1 MIHSSPSLRS
11 TPPDLCESLRKRP
24 QPGNHSSL
32 WRISLILLLMTLLPG
47 GLADR
52 AAAQDSLPPVGIPG
66 DQSAAAQTPAAGVDS
81 EDAASS
87 GEPRLTV
94 DAPFN
99 GQTFST
105 RVLEMVQSLSYFS
118 IPFALATLI
127 AIWFIVERIVVLR
140 RGRVVPKPFVQRF
153 IKLIEEG
160 ELTREEALQIC
171 EDNGS
176 PIALV
181 FAHGIRKWGKASVEV
196 EQAMIDGGERQVAA
210 LSKHLR
216 IINGVATITPLL
228 GLLGTVWGMLES
240 FNKIASAG
248 AMGRTE
254 ELASGIAL
262 ALVTTACGL
271 LIAIPCLV
279 VYMYLTSRIDSLVSE
294 MDDLAMKVVYN
305 ISAEGIAERNS
316 RPNKSKNAG
325 DAGQKKTG

>member
-1 MIHSSPSLRS
+1 MMTQLTLFPRS
-11 TPPDLCESLRKRP
+11 TLLRP
-24 QPGNHSSL
+24 FIVLFMFALFLSS
-32 WRISLILLLMTLLPG
+32 ISGIAT
-47 GLADR
+47 
-52 AAAQDSLPPVGIPG
+52 AQESLPPVGLPG
-66 DQSAAAQTPAAGVDS
+66 DQAPSSPSTGTEASGEGADS
-81 EDAASS
+81 E
-87 GEPRLTV
+87 EPRLTV
-94 DAPFN
+94 DAPFS
-99 GQTFST
+99 GQTIST
-105 RVLEMVQSLSYFS
+105 RVLEMVQSLSYFA

-160 ELTREEALQIC
+160 ELTRDEALQIC
-171 EDNGS
+171 EENGS

-181 FAHGIRKWGKASVEV
+181 FAHGIRKWGKSSVEV

-262 ALVTTACGL
+262 ALVTTAVGL
-271 LIAIPCLV
+271 IIAIPCLV
-279 VYMYLTSRIDSLVSE
+279 VYMYLTSRIDSLVAE

-305 ISAEGIAERNS
+305 ISAEGIAERSS
-316 RPNKSKNAG
+316 RPSKPKNAG
-325 DAGQKKTG
+325 ETGQKRTG

>member
-11 TPPDLCESLRKRP
+11 TPPDLCESLRKQP

-160 ELTREEALQIC
+160 ELTRDEALQIC